1 MTQEMTGFWGGSS
14 ISWTIC
20 KQSAPRSR
28 QKTTQH
34 LITQFLQARCSF
46 QRPTNSVKALKAHVS
61 LNTNARYSLYFT
73 MGFSETPKI
82 APYKWR
88 IQAPSETWYV
98 GDTKVQNANGMS
110 IGSSIS
116 AQTAL
121 VTDRHTNADRDTF
134 VSIGCKT
141 SQLVLGIVT
150 MTRPENDVELK

>member
-1 MTQEMTGFWGGSS
+1 VAVESAGPYVNNLHLAPDRKPHNTSS
-14 ISWTIC
+14 
-20 KQSAPRSR
+20 
-28 QKTTQH
+28 
-34 LITQFLQARCSF
+34 LNFYRCSF

-73 MGFSETPKI
+73 MGFSETPKM

-88 IQAPSETWYV
+88 IQAPSETWFV

-121 VTDRHTNADRDTF
+121 VTDRQTDTQ
-134 VSIGCKT
+134 T
-141 SQLVLGIVT
+141 
-150 MTRPENDVELK
+150 

>member
-1 MTQEMTGFWGGSS
+1 
-14 ISWTIC
+14 
-20 KQSAPRSR
+20 
-28 QKTTQH
+28 
-34 LITQFLQARCSF
+34 
-46 QRPTNSVKALKAHVS
+46 
-61 LNTNARYSLYFT
+61 

-88 IQAPSETWYV
+88 IRAPSETWFV
-98 GDTKVQNANGMS
+98 GGIKVQNANGMS

-150 MTRPENDVELK
+150 MTQPENDVELK